1 MPTASSLGYLDT
13 QGAVPPR
20 RVVRVADVE
29 VPFRDARRCETRGTE
44 RLVCGAG
51 ILVLV
56 TFALGAIAYV
66 VLDS

>member
-1 MPTASSLGYLDT
+1 M
-13 QGAVPPR
+13 
-20 RVVRVADVE
+20 E